1 MPAMGCCELIDVFP
15 ASVLCRACARRP
27 AEWGQIGNRKF
38 VLFELMGLEKVENI
52 CHREFGRDGK

>member
-27 AEWGQIGNRKF
+27 VNSGRIVDREF
-38 VLFELMGLEKVENI
+38 VFFELRDSRKLKIVVNGKI
-52 CHREFGRDGK
+52 GHDGK